1 MFKCEGKKK
10 KNSSETFQKFV
21 TEPTDSLLLLL
32 TKDEITVREDGKNI
46 VSILIGKT
54 DKIQIS
60 VDQWL

>member
-1 MFKCEGKKK
+1 MKEKKK
-10 KNSSETFQKFV
+10 KNSETFQKFV

-46 VSILIGKT
+46 VSLLIGKN